1 MIRRF
6 HNIFVLVLVLMFVF
20 TSTAFA
26 KNYSIVSSATGGLWY
41 SMVSGAA
48 ALWTDNIPDVT
59 VNVEGTA
66 GSVENARRFASGEAD
81 FGLLHATH
89 LMDMLNG
96 TGVMKGRPSDA
107 AQVLCQAYESPQ
119 YFVTL
124 KSKNIKT
131 VQDLRGKK
139 VALGAAGSGVS
150 AQTQTVLRVLGI
162 DVDGME
168 METADAARELQVGR
182 IDAMGFTGGF
192 AAAITELAATVPI
205 YVIPYKPE
213 EIQKMADYSP
223 FYFAGKLPANV
234 YQGQTED
241 VPVWSFPVFLCAHK
255 SVPADVV
262 KKVLEVSFS
271 DKGLKFLKTSNK
283 QWDIRDNP
291 VVMKQMKATYHPGA
305 IDYWKEHSK

>member
-1 MIRRF
+1 MKRRF
-6 HNIFVLVLVLMFVF
+6 YSILVLVFVLAFAF
-20 TSTAFA
+20 TTVAFA

-48 ALWTDNIPDVT
+48 ALWTDKIPGVT

-96 TGVMKGRPSDA
+96 TGVMKGHPSDA

-139 VALGAAGSGVS
+139 VAFGAAGSGVS
-150 AQTQTVLRVLGI
+150 AQTQTVLRVLGV
-162 DVDGME
+162 DVNGME

-234 YQGQTED
+234 YQGQTKD

-255 SVPADVV
+255 NVPADVV
-262 KKVLEVSFS
+262 EKILKVSFS
-271 DKGLKFLKTSNK
+271 DEGQKFLKTSNK
-283 QWDIRDNP
+283 QWDICDNP
-291 VVMKQMKATYHPGA
+291 AVIEQMKAPYHPGA
-305 IDYWKEHSK
+305 VEYWKKHTK

>member
-1 MIRRF
+1 MKK
-6 HNIFVLVLVLMFVF
+6 LVCCVFMLVLMLSF
-20 TSTAFA
+20 TTMALA

-41 SMVSGAA
+41 GMVSGAA
-48 ALWTDNIPDVT
+48 ALWTDKLSDVT

-96 TGVMKGRPSDA
+96 TGVMEGRPSDA

-124 KSKNIKT
+124 KSKNIKS
-131 VQDLRGKK
+131 VKDLQGKK

-150 AQTQTVLRVLGI
+150 AQTQTALRVLGI
-162 DVDGME
+162 DVEGVE

-205 YVIPYKPE
+205 YVIPYTAE

-255 SVPADVV
+255 NVPADVV
-262 KKVLEVSFS
+262 EKILEVSFS
-271 DKGLKFLKTSNK
+271 DEGQKFLKTSNQ
-283 QWDIRDNP
+283 QWDMRDNP
-291 VVMKQMKATYHPGA
+291 VVMKQMKAPYHPGA
-305 IDYWKEHSK
+305 IKYWEKHSK